1 MTDVSRWN
9 RIPVLAFS
17 PYGGAWLD
25 NLLAM
30 QALAARLRAQAAE
43 TSLDFFRRKFEAAAE
58 ELEQWAGLPKRPG
71 APRFPDKEN
80 GPGCGH

>member
-1 MTDVSRWN
+1 MTLEAGEPT
-9 RIPVLAFS
+9 PVPLRS
-17 PYGGAWLD
+17 PLMAEHGLD

-71 APRFPDKEN
+71 TPRFPDKGN